1 MIARWKNSCDG
12 LASNQLLESFRN
24 RKKKQFTLMM
34 NIFGSH
40 ETSKANFSNSTKD
53 VNSIIT
59 LQSHR
64 FFMIVLN
71 QFDLKLADF
80 VKLCKFPLPRYLLCP
95 VIRWRK
101 IQREI

>member
-1 MIARWKNSCDG
+1 
-12 LASNQLLESFRN
+12 
-24 RKKKQFTLMM
+24 MM

-80 VKLCKFPLPRYLLCP
+80 VKLSANFRYLVTFYVLSF
-95 VIRWRK
+95 VGGKFRGKYNFAMI
-101 IQREI
+101 